1 MMLLICGANSTSA
14 TVMTSVITANITIAV
29 PTVRPPFFLSPQPIC
44 WPSKIVV
51 PMAKLLTR
59 FVSVIMICEPAA
71 APQKWLDKTRA
82 FQPGILSS
90 HCFRRTINP
99 PMNIHSILY
108 AIFYVNLDL
117 TQFSFKNVISSVCSC
132 TLRIS
137 FIFIYTQ
144 HIFDIIRHLPRHLKL
159 LRNTGMPRCSHTIS
173 AEQKI

>member
-1 MMLLICGANSTSA
+1 MLKKPDKQQTS
-14 TVMTSVITANITIAV
+14 
-29 PTVRPPFFLSPQPIC
+29 QP
-44 WPSKIVV
+44 V
-51 PMAKLLTR
+51 
-59 FVSVIMICEPAA
+59 
-71 APQKWLDKTRA
+71 
-82 FQPGILSS
+82 ILSS

-159 LRNTGMPRCSHTIS
+159 LRNTGMPRQKPNPHKPQSS
-173 AEQKI
+173 APKPEADKSTSPHPRSQTPGSSTHDTHPAA

>member
-1 MMLLICGANSTSA
+1 MSFADPLLYYHRRFLLEAKATPSTCRA
-14 TVMTSVITANITIAV
+14 GGL
-29 PTVRPPFFLSPQPIC
+29 FFC
-44 WPSKIVV
+44 HTK
-51 PMAKLLTR
+51 K
-59 FVSVIMICEPAA
+59 
-71 APQKWLDKTRA
+71 LDKQQA
-82 FQPGILSS
+82 SQPVILSS

-173 AEQKI
+173 AEQKM